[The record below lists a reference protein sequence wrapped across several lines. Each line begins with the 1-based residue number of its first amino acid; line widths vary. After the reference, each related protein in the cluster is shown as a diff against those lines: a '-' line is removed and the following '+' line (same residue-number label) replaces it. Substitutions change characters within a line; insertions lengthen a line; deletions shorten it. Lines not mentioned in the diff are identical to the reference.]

1 MKRVMVSA
9 AIIASMFTAAA
20 PVAAQGW
27 ESGAFWRGAPSGA
40 WERIG
45 FLQQRIDRGVRDGSL
60 DRHESWRVQRELRN
74 IREEAGRM
82 RRHDGGRLSGTDEAR
97 LQSRLDDLSRRIRWL
112 RHNGW

>member
-27 ESGAFWRGAPSGA
+27 DSSAFWRGAPA
-40 WERIG
+40 RPWERIG
-45 FLQQRIDRGVRDGSL
+45 FLQQRIDRGIHDGSL
-60 DRHESWRVQRELRN
+60 DRKEGWRVQTELRH
-74 IREEAGRM
+74 IRDDAWKM
-82 RRHDGGRLSGTDEAR
+82 RRRDGGRLNAGDAT
-97 LQSRLDDLSRRIRWL
+97 LVQSRLDDLSRRIHWL